1 MKVKFDCNLDA
12 WVTGIEIEADSYDN
26 ALAKLYSMT
35 FDQLI
40 EEGFTKEFRIEDVG
54 SQVIEETL
62 KVKVYDIEYNIE
74 EDGYDSPEEYTR
86 ILNSLPD
93 ELTVTIT
100 TMPEDD
106 LEELLADEITY
117 QTRQLVNNFNY
128 MIIDRK

>member
-74 EDGYDSPEEYTR
+74 EDGYDSPEDYTK

-117 QTRQLVNNFNY
+117 QTHQLVNNFNY

>member
-1 MKVKFDCNLDA
+1 MKIKFDCNLEA

-40 EEGFTKEFRIEDVG
+40 EEGIVKESRISDVG
-54 SQVIEETL
+54 SQTLEETI
-62 KVKVYDIEYNIE
+62 KARVYDIEYDIE
-74 EDGYDSPEEYTR
+74 EDDYESPEEYTK

-93 ELTVTIT
+93 ELVVTVTAE
-100 TMPEDD
+100 PEDD

-117 QTRQLVNNFNY
+117 KTNWLVKNFNY
-128 MIIDRK
+128 IVIEKK

>member
-74 EDGYDSPEEYTR
+74 EDGYDSPEEYTK

>member
-1 MKVKFDCNLDA
+1 MKIKFDCNLDA

-35 FDQLI
+35 FDQLV

-74 EDGYDSPEEYTR
+74 EDGYDSPEEYTK

-100 TMPEDD
+100 TMSEDD